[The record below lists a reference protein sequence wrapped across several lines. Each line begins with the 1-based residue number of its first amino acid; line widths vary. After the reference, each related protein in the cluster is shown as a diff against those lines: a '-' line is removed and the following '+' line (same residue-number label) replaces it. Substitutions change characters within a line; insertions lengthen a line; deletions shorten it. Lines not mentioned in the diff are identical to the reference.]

1 MIKKLIAVLLPWPL
15 RRWWLTRA
23 FDYRIHPSARIGLAW
38 IFPRELEM
46 GEHSSIGH
54 LTVAKGLTRLQ
65 LGAYASIGRG
75 CWITGFP
82 AGGKRHF
89 LHQPERCP
97 ELIVGAHSAITNR
110 HLIDC
115 TASVTIGEFSTFA
128 GFASQILTH
137 SIDLA
142 ANRQSSTPVRIGR
155 YCFVGTN
162 SVLLGGSALPDFCVL
177 GAKSLLN
184 KAQTATHT
192 LYAGTPAVAVKTLPA
207 ELAYFQRASGYVD

>member
-15 RRWWLTRA
+15 RRWWLGRA
-23 FDYRIHPSARIGLAW
+23 FGYRIHATARIGLAW

-46 GEHSSIGH
+46 GEGSSIGH

-65 LGAYASIGRG
+65 LGAHASIGRG

-82 AGGKRHF
+82 EGGGRHF
-89 LHQPERCP
+89 THLPDRRP
-97 ELIVGAHSAITNR
+97 ELLVGDHAAITNR

-115 TASVTIGEFSTFA
+115 TASVSIGEFTTFA
-128 GFASQILTH
+128 GFSSQILTH

-142 ANRQSSTPVRIGR
+142 EGRQSAAPVRIGS

-162 SVLLGGSALPDFCVL
+162 SVLLAGAVLPDRCVL

-184 KAQTATHT
+184 KAQSQPQT
-192 LYAGTPAVAVKTLPA
+192 LYAGVPAVAVKELPA
-207 ELAYFQRASGYVD
+207 DLAYFQRTVGYVD